1 MQNPPLYMY
10 DRVLNMPW
18 VLILNIP
25 WVLIW
30 QDYTGFWICLN
41 NSWTCLDKSEYVL
54 MCLNLPEWLLVYFPI
69 VIPYIQECMV
79 IYFNVYAKLE
89 VIVWMIMR
97 LFSWSD
103 EIWFFSIIGCF
114 WPVWVETVLKM
125 GFDFPHL
132 HQELCVNLQHT

>member
-103 EIWFFSIIGCF
+103 KIWFFSIIGCF
-114 WPVWVETVLKM
+114 WPIWFETIWNM

-132 HQELCVNLQHT
+132 YKEFCVNLQHA